1 MRLLLVVVL
10 AAALAG
16 CGGKKS
22 EPVSYTAKIQ
32 PILNEHCVSCH
43 NADRAEGK
51 IILTSYGTMMASRI
65 SPGKKPLLIP
75 GDYMKSWIFILCST
89 NQPHYRMPPDTAS
102 QALLPKE
109 QLSLIADWIGQGAQ
123 NN

>member
-1 MRLLLVVVL
+1 MRYLIIILL
-10 AAALAG
+10 AIALAS
-16 CGGKKS
+16 CGGKKP
-22 EPVSYTAKIQ
+22 EPISYSAKIQ

-51 IILTSYGTMMASRI
+51 IVLTSYDALMASRI

-75 GDYMKSWIFILCST
+75 GDHMKSWLYILSST
-89 NQPHYRMPPDTAS
+89 NQAHYRMPPDTAS

-109 QLSLIADWIGQGAQ
+109 KVALIAQWIQQGAA